1 MQQTR
6 FNVTPMDRDN
16 DQVGDILVL
25 EYVVT
30 SPGSLK
36 LPAAV
41 LEYANKLFGAH

>member
-16 DQVGDILVL
+16 DQIGDVLVL

-30 SPGSLK
+30 SSGSLK
-36 LPAAV
+36 LPAAP
-41 LEYANKLFGAH
+41 LEYANKLFGAN